1 MAVVIVMEYID
12 ALLIMHMLRSI
23 CSYFFL
29 YKIMELKT
37 YHKSRIETYLFLFF
51 LIIVFIGNLAIFAFI
66 SWEDKFGIVRYYPD
80 IIEDILMM
88 LVIIAVFHTN
98 IWKSIYYS
106 VFGYMF
112 VMSVQLLGSIIDFI
126 IFQYIFHIILTT
138 DQEAIL
144 YILEIGMLFIF
155 YMIIGHKNKI
165 QYEIDEKDWPLFA
178 VLAIIVCAY
187 FYYIQNVVPYI
198 DPENSIM
205 YVSMDYIQLGFMVG
219 IFFLFDR
226 YHIILGKKS
235 QKLLNTQLKLQS
247 EEFQLKLRD
256 ELTHANTENKKLR
269 HDLKHHFTVLQSKIK
284 EDPEYA
290 LEYVKQLSD
299 HVEIVTYANTNNEI
313 LNYILNTKAAIA
325 HQMDIPFE
333 YKISDA
339 LLFINDFDLISILG
353 NALDNA
359 IEALQFVK
367 EAWIHMEIASY
378 EDTVIIKI
386 ENPCDS
392 ARIKWNDDV
401 LSTSKKDK
409 DKHGYGLKNIKEQCE
424 KYQGSMEI
432 NIENAIFQLI
442 LSFLKI

>member
-12 ALLIMHMLRSI
+12 ALLIMHMLKSI

-37 YHKSRIETYLFLFF
+37 YHKSRRETYLFLFF
-51 LIIVFIGNLAIFAFI
+51 LIIVFIINLAIFAFI
-66 SWEDKFGIVRYYPD
+66 SWEDEFGIVRYYPD

-88 LVIIAVFHTN
+88 LIIIAVFHTN

-106 VFGYMF
+106 VFGYMV

-126 IFQYIFHIILTT
+126 IFQYIFHIILTF

-155 YMIIGHKNKI
+155 YMIIRYKNKI
-165 QYEIDEKDWPLFA
+165 QYEIDDKDWPLFA

-219 IFFLFDR
+219 IFFLFGR

-235 QKLLNTQLKLQS
+235 QELLNTQLKLQS

-269 HDLKHHFTVLQSKIK
+269 HDLKHHFTVLQRKIK

-290 LEYVKQLSD
+290 MEYVKQLSD

-333 YKISDA
+333 YKISDS
-339 LLFINDFDLISILG
+339 LIFINDFDLISILG

-359 IEALQFVK
+359 IEAQQFVK
-367 EAWIHMEIASY
+367 EAWIHMEIDSY

-392 ARIKWNDDV
+392 ARIKWNDDI
-401 LSTSKKDK
+401 LSTSKRDK

-424 KYQGSMEI
+424 KYQGSLEI
-432 NIENAIFQLI
+432 NIENSIFQLI
-442 LSFLKI
+442 LSFLKV

>member
-29 YKIMELKT
+29 YKMMELKT
-37 YHKSRIETYLFLFF
+37 YHKSRRETYLFLFF
-51 LIIVFIGNLAIFAFI
+51 LIIVFIINLAIFAFI
-66 SWEDKFGIVRYYPD
+66 SWEDEFGIVRYYPD

-88 LVIIAVFHTN
+88 LIIIAVFHTN

-106 VFGYMF
+106 VFGYMV

-126 IFQYIFHIILTT
+126 IFQYIFHIILTF

-155 YMIIGHKNKI
+155 YMIIRYKNKI
-165 QYEIDEKDWPLFA
+165 QYEIDDKDWPLFA

-219 IFFLFDR
+219 IFFLFGR

-235 QKLLNTQLKLQS
+235 QELLNTQLKLQS

-269 HDLKHHFTVLQSKIK
+269 HDLKHHFTVLQRKIK

-290 LEYVKQLSD
+290 MEYVKQLSD

-333 YKISDA
+333 YKISDS
-339 LLFINDFDLISILG
+339 LIFINDFDLISILG

-359 IEALQFVK
+359 IEAQQFVK
-367 EAWIHMEIASY
+367 EAWIHMEIDSY

-392 ARIKWNDDV
+392 ARIKWNDDI
-401 LSTSKKDK
+401 LSTSKRDK

-424 KYQGSMEI
+424 KYQGSLEI
-432 NIENAIFQLI
+432 NIENSIFQLI
-442 LSFLKI
+442 LSFLKV

>member
-1 MAVVIVMEYID
+1 
-12 ALLIMHMLRSI
+12 
-23 CSYFFL
+23 
-29 YKIMELKT
+29 MELKT
-37 YHKSRIETYLFLFF
+37 YHKSRRETYLFLFF
-51 LIIVFIGNLAIFAFI
+51 LIIVFIINLAIFAFI
-66 SWEDKFGIVRYYPD
+66 SWEDEFGIVRYYPD

-88 LVIIAVFHTN
+88 LIIIAVFHTN

-106 VFGYMF
+106 VFGYMV

-126 IFQYIFHIILTT
+126 IFQYIFHIILTF

-155 YMIIGHKNKI
+155 YMIIRHKNKI
-165 QYEIDEKDWPLFA
+165 QYEIDDKDWPLFA

-219 IFFLFDR
+219 IFFLFGR

-235 QKLLNTQLKLQS
+235 QELLNTQLKLQS

-269 HDLKHHFTVLQSKIK
+269 HDLKHHFTVLQRKIK

-290 LEYVKQLSD
+290 MEYVKQLSD

-333 YKISDA
+333 YKISDS
-339 LLFINDFDLISILG
+339 LIFINDFDLISILG

-359 IEALQFVK
+359 IEAQQFVK

-424 KYQGSMEI
+424 KYQGSLEI
-432 NIENAIFQLI
+432 NIENSIFQLI
-442 LSFLKI
+442 LSFLKV

>member
-37 YHKSRIETYLFLFF
+37 YHKSRRETYLFLFF
-51 LIIVFIGNLAIFAFI
+51 LIIVFIINLAIFAFI
-66 SWEDKFGIVRYYPD
+66 SWEDEFGIVRYYPD

-88 LVIIAVFHTN
+88 LIIIAVFHTN

-106 VFGYMF
+106 VFGYMV

-126 IFQYIFHIILTT
+126 IFQYIFHIILTF

-155 YMIIGHKNKI
+155 YMIIRYKNKI
-165 QYEIDEKDWPLFA
+165 QYEIDDKDWPLFA

-219 IFFLFDR
+219 IFFLFGR

-235 QKLLNTQLKLQS
+235 QELLNTQLKLQS

-269 HDLKHHFTVLQSKIK
+269 HDLKHHFTVLQRKIK

-290 LEYVKQLSD
+290 MEYVKQLSD

-333 YKISDA
+333 YKISDS
-339 LLFINDFDLISILG
+339 LIFINDFDLISILG

-359 IEALQFVK
+359 IEAQQFVK
-367 EAWIHMEIASY
+367 EAWIHMEIDSY

-392 ARIKWNDDV
+392 ARIKWNDDI
-401 LSTSKKDK
+401 LSTSKRDK

-424 KYQGSMEI
+424 KYQGSLEI
-432 NIENAIFQLI
+432 NIENSIFQLI
-442 LSFLKI
+442 LSFLKV

>member
-37 YHKSRIETYLFLFF
+37 YYKSKRETCLFLIF
-51 LIIVFIGNLAIFAFI
+51 LLIVFIGNLAIFAFI
-66 SWEDKFGIVRYYPD
+66 SWEDEFGIVRYYPD

-88 LVIIAVFHTN
+88 LIIITVFHTN
-98 IWKSIYYS
+98 IWKCIYYI
-106 VFGYMF
+106 VFGYVF
-112 VMSVQLLGSIIDFI
+112 VLSVQLLGGIIDFI
-126 IFQYIFHIILTT
+126 LLDSIFHIILTP

-144 YILEIGMLFIF
+144 YLLEIGLLF
-155 YMIIGHKNKI
+155 
-165 QYEIDEKDWPLFA
+165 
-178 VLAIIVCAY
+178 
-187 FYYIQNVVPYI
+187 
-198 DPENSIM
+198 
-205 YVSMDYIQLGFMVG
+205 MDYIQLGFMVG
-219 IFFLFDR
+219 IFFLFGR

-235 QKLLNTQLKLQS
+235 QELLNTQLKLQS

-339 LLFINDFDLISILG
+339 LLFIN
-353 NALDNA
+353 
-359 IEALQFVK
+359 EFVK
-367 EAWIHMEIASY
+367 EAWIHMVIASY

-392 ARIKWNDDV
+392 VRIKWNDDV

-409 DKHGYGLKNIKEQCE
+409 DKHGYGLKNIKELCE

>member
-37 YHKSRIETYLFLFF
+37 YHKSRRETYLFLFF
-51 LIIVFIGNLAIFAFI
+51 LIIVFIINLAIFAFI
-66 SWEDKFGIVRYYPD
+66 SWEDEFGIVRYYPD

-88 LVIIAVFHTN
+88 LIIIAVFHTN

-106 VFGYMF
+106 VFGYMV

-126 IFQYIFHIILTT
+126 IFQYIFHIILTF

-155 YMIIGHKNKI
+155 YMIIRYKNKI
-165 QYEIDEKDWPLFA
+165 QYEIDDKDWPLFA

-219 IFFLFDR
+219 IFFLFGR

-235 QKLLNTQLKLQS
+235 QELLNTQLKLQS

-269 HDLKHHFTVLQSKIK
+269 HDLKHHFTVLQRKIK

-290 LEYVKQLSD
+290 MEYVKQLSN

-333 YKISDA
+333 YKISDS
-339 LLFINDFDLISILG
+339 LIFINDFDLISILG

-359 IEALQFVK
+359 IEAQQFVK

-392 ARIKWNDDV
+392 ARIRWNDDV

-424 KYQGSMEI
+424 KYQGSLEI
-432 NIENAIFQLI
+432 NIENSIFQLI
-442 LSFLKI
+442 LSFLKV

>member
-155 YMIIGHKNKI
+155 YMIIGHKNEI

-219 IFFLFDR
+219 IFFLFGR

-235 QKLLNTQLKLQS
+235 QELLNTQLKLQS

-359 IEALQFVK
+359 IEAQQFVK
-367 EAWIHMEIASY
+367 EAWIHMEIDSY

-424 KYQGSMEI
+424 KYQGSLEI
-432 NIENAIFQLI
+432 NIENSIFQLI
-442 LSFLKI
+442 LSFLKV